1 MMVPEGATGKAAGE
15 YACDSRLAPPRSF
28 AVTIDM
34 GTLEGFANSP
44 ATGCARQS
52 LASPTR
58 LAVTAAW
65 GDLDGT
71 AADTVLG
78 LLDRILASL
87 WRLTHP

>member
-1 MMVPEGATGKAAGE
+1 M
-15 YACDSRLAPPRSF
+15 
-28 AVTIDM
+28 DM
-34 GTLEGFANSP
+34 GTLGGFPSFP
-44 ATGCARQS
+44 AMSCARRS

-58 LAVTAAW
+58 LAVAAAW

-78 LLDRILASL
+78 LLDRILAIL